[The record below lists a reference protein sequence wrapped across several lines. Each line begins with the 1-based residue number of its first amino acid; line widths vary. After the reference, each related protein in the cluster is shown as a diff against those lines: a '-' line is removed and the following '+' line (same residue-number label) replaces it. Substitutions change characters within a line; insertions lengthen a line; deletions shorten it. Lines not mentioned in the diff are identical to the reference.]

1 MAEKKDNG
9 RTRRKGKCFNEKI
22 IKRKIEPERERERER
37 RNICIQEYN
46 IKNGIEWKRNARQL
60 VHRYEGNWR
69 VFEALIRSGCHG
81 NVRQS
86 RWCFLFLLT
95 TPESLYIF
103 KLIYF
108 FFILKYFSSAFF
120 LPPLCFFVLYFI
132 YFFFILS
139 LCYFFLWGGGGL
151 LLFWLLKKKELPMFL
166 LYLFLIVSISIG
178 QLALGWTIQTAG
190 KRVDS
195 TAWIHSLHWISVSML
210 TGIDDVS
217 WW

>member
-1 MAEKKDNG
+1 MFQ
-9 RTRRKGKCFNEKI
+9 RKNNKEED
-22 IKRKIEPERERERER
+22 RARERERERER

-108 FFILKYFSSAFF
+108 FFILKYFSSAFSP
-120 LPPLCFFVLYFI
+120 PPLCFFVLYFI
-132 YFFFILS
+132 YFFYYHYVI
-139 LCYFFLWGGGGL
+139 FFYGEGGGCCCFG
-151 LLFWLLKKKELPMFL
+151 FWKKR
-166 LYLFLIVSISIG
+166 
-178 QLALGWTIQTAG
+178 AA
-190 KRVDS
+190 
-195 TAWIHSLHWISVSML
+195 
-210 TGIDDVS
+210 DVS
-217 WW
+217 FVPFSNRFYFDRPICIGLNDSNRWKTSRFNGLGPFITLDFGFNVNWYRWRQLVIANEISW